1 MENLEG
7 KILAKPVNA
16 IVVHSPHSG
25 RSALLS
31 QALTHIQEAGVH
43 ISQVISIA
51 ELDGLPAQGA
61 SWRAQGIDIA
71 IAAGGDGLVGG
82 VVTHIAKSGLPLGIL
97 PLGTANDIVRT
108 LNIPLDIAQAAQLFI
123 SGKELEIDIGAAQPA
138 EQAPHPTNPSPE
150 GPVLSRIPL
159 QKRGYFV
166 HALIAG
172 LNVQFAR
179 LATNVVTRQRYG
191 RFTYSLAALDVLRN
205 HRSLDV
211 DIQFTGLALP
221 QTKQFSQRQ
230 GTAEPSTSMEQTTL
244 RCRALQVTVI
254 NAPIFGGA
262 WHLSIPG
269 AQVNDRLLDIV
280 VIEEIVTRKLSTK
293 LAQFFDLQKQS
304 IAPESSED
312 SSSFAH
318 NPADLSHIPGIHHL
332 QAQGI
337 TISTEADPQDVTLD
351 GEVRGQTPMH
361 VHLAS
366 ERLRVMVPR

>member
-1 MENLEG
+1 
-7 KILAKPVNA
+7 LAKPVNA
-16 IVVHSPHSG
+16 IIVHSPHSG

-31 QALTHIQEAGVH
+31 QALTHTQEAGVY
-43 ISQVISIA
+43 ISQVMSIA
-51 ELDGLPAQGA
+51 ELDDLPAQGA
-61 SWRAQGIDIA
+61 SWRTKGIDIA

-82 VVTHIAKSGLPLGIL
+82 VVAHIAESGLPLGIL
-97 PLGTANDIVRT
+97 PLGTANDIARS

-138 EQAPHPTNPSPE
+138 EQAPHLTNPSPE
-150 GPVLSRIPL
+150 GPVLSHIPL
-159 QKRGYFV
+159 QKHGYFV

-172 LNVQFAR
+172 LNVQFAH

-191 RFTYSLAALDVLRN
+191 RFTYSLAALEVLRN
-205 HRSLDV
+205 HQSLDV
-211 DIQFTGLALP
+211 EIHFNGLALP
-221 QTKQFSQRQ
+221 QTKQFSQQQ
-230 GTAEPSTSMEQTTL
+230 GAAEPSTSMEQTTL
-244 RCRALQVTVI
+244 HCRALQVTVI

-269 AQVNDRLLDIV
+269 AQVNDRLLDVV
-280 VIEEIVTRKLSTK
+280 VIEEVVTRKLNTK

-304 IAPESSED
+304 IAPKSYEG

-318 NPADLSHIPGIHHL
+318 NPADLSRIPGIHHL

-337 TISTEADPQDVTLD
+337 TIMTEADPQDVTLD

-361 VHLAS
+361 VRVAS
-366 ERLRVMVPR
+366 ERLGVMVPG